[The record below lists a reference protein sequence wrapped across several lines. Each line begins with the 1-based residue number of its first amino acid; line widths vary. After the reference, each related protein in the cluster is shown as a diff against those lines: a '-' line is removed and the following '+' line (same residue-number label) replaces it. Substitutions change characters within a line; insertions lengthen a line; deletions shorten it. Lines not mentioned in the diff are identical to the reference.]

1 MVAIWIMATSDKHT
15 IPSLT
20 KDQFIRALRARNTQL
35 LNDVTIIVMQ
45 RLNELTVW
53 IAVAA

>member
-35 LNDVTIIVMQ
+35 LNDMTIIVMQ